1 MNTKTKLSV
10 SDRESN
16 LAIEFNHGKR
26 VLNLGM
32 DTHFRQV
39 TAGMQEDGGRIKAAG
54 KMSYPL
60 FLAWVQKKLDEG
72 WEIYSCYEAGATGY
86 WLHRQLEQMASRT
99 WWWCPRRWVKEA
111 RSKRPISAMPGS
123 CAIHWIVICVV
134 MTRAEASADPLS
146 SPDYG

>member
-16 LAIEFNHGKR
+16 LAIEVNHGKR

-54 KMSYPL
+54 KMSYPRHPSRL
-60 FLAWVQKKLDEG
+60 RRAPA
-72 WEIYSCYEAGATGY
+72 IYSVARLSQFRCA
-86 WLHRQLEQMASRT
+86 LEGVT
-99 WWWCPRRWVKEA
+99 DFGV
-111 RSKRPISAMPGS
+111 
-123 CAIHWIVICVV
+123 
-134 MTRAEASADPLS
+134 
-146 SPDYG
+146 